1 MKKVILIFSMGMLF
15 SLASIAQERTPR
27 VNERQ
32 QTQQGRIH
40 HGRNSGDLTHREATL
55 LRREQK
61 RIRMSERRV
70 KADGD
75 VTATERR
82 RLDRQQDRASR
93 HIRRAKNNELTRN

>member
-1 MKKVILIFSMGMLF
+1 MKKVIIIFSMGMLF
-15 SLASIAQERTPR
+15 SLASFAQERTPK

-32 QTQQGRIH
+32 QNQQGRIQ
-40 HGRNSGDLTHREATL
+40 HGRNSGDLTQREATL

-93 HIRRAKNNELTRN
+93 HIKRAKNNELTRN